1 MVDPCRHEHPVIEY
15 RRFKNADPPG
25 LVEVWN
31 DALTGRGAARL
42 RTSSPLESCTLSKL
56 FFDPEGLIVAHDGD
70 QIVGFVHAGFGANVQ
85 GSGLDYQSGVTC
97 MLAVRS
103 SYRGRGI
110 GSELLKRSEDYLRSR
125 GARQLFAGSMA
136 PLNPFYLGLYG
147 GSELPGFLATD
158 LAAEPF
164 FTRHGYQ
171 VCRTTRVLQR
181 RLSVPVKVFDPRFV
195 GYRQRFELCEDAAS
209 RLGTW
214 WQYSLFNGAEP
225 RVFSLLDR
233 TDNQYAAQA
242 TVWEMEGFS
251 YRWNLPAVGVAD
263 WFVRPDLQRQG
274 VGKYLLTQVLRR
286 TMEELLEVMELH
298 IPSENLPAWKV
309 CQALGFEQ
317 VDLGRMYQLQE

>member
-1 MVDPCRHEHPVIEY
+1 VIEY
-15 RRFKNADPPG
+15 RRFRNIDPPG

-31 DALTGRGAARL
+31 DALTSRGSVRL
-42 RTSSPLESCTLSKL
+42 RNSSPLESCTLSKL
-56 FFDPEGLIVAHDGD
+56 FFDPEGLIVAVDAGR
-70 QIVGFVHAGFGANVQ
+70 IVGLVHAGFGANVQ
-85 GSGLDYQSGVTC
+85 GTGLDHESGVTC
-97 MLAVRS
+97 VLAVRT
-103 SYRGRGI
+103 SYRGQNI
-110 GSELLKRSEDYLRSR
+110 GAELLRRSEEYLGAR
-125 GARQLFAGSMA
+125 GARHLFAGSMA

-181 RLSVPVKVFDPRFV
+181 RLSVPLKVFDARFV

-214 WQYSLFNGAEP
+214 WQYALFNGAEP

-233 TDNQYAAQA
+233 NDHQYAAQA

-251 YRWNLPAVGVAD
+251 YRWNLPAIGVSD
-263 WFVRPDLQRQG
+263 WFVRPDLQRLG

-286 TMEELLEVMELH
+286 AMEELLEVVELH
-298 IPSENLPAWKV
+298 IPSDNQSAWKV

-317 VDLGRMYQLQE
+317 VDLGRMYQKQD

>member
-1 MVDPCRHEHPVIEY
+1 VIEY
-15 RRFKNADPPG
+15 RRFRNTDPPG
-25 LVEVWN
+25 LAEVWN
-31 DALTGRGAARL
+31 HAFTGRGAARL
-42 RTSSPLESCTLSKL
+42 RTSSPLESCTFSKL
-56 FFDPEGLIVAHDGD
+56 FFDPEGLIVARDGGR
-70 QIVGFVHAGFGANVQ
+70 IVGFVHAGFGANVQ
-85 GSGLDYQSGVTC
+85 GTGLDQQSGVTC
-97 MLAVRS
+97 MLAVHS
-103 SYRGRGI
+103 SHRGQKI
-110 GSELLKRSEDYLRSR
+110 GAELLRRSEEHLLAR
-125 GARQLFAGSMA
+125 GASRLFAGSMA

-158 LAAEPF
+158 QAAEPF
-164 FTRHGYQ
+164 FTSHGYQ

-181 RLSVPVKVFDPRFV
+181 RLSVPIKVFDARFV

-214 WQYSLFNGAEP
+214 WQYALFNAAEP

-242 TVWEMEGFS
+242 TVWEMDGFS
-251 YRWNLPAVGVAD
+251 CRWNLPAVGIAD

-286 TMEELLEVMELH
+286 AMEELLEVVEVH
-298 IPSENLPAWKV
+298 IPSDNQPAWKV

-317 VDLGRMYQLQE
+317 VDLGRMYQRKDH